1 MKKPKLR
8 ELGEAVKALLRGPAT
23 TKFPAEPYEPP
34 AVFRGKPKFYK
45 DDCIGCCAC
54 AEVCPSQC
62 ILVTDDTAADPPMRR
77 LDLQY
82 GACIFCG
89 QCELRCTTEKGV
101 RLSTEYDLAAFDR
114 TTCVESVEKEL
125 VLCEVCGATIGARDH
140 LLWVAEQLGAKRYAN
155 PTLILL
161 ADGELGLVEAGPPRD
176 PERPLDRSD
185 AMRVL
190 CPKCRRATVLR
201 ETWGT

>member
-34 AVFRGKPKFYK
+34 KGFRGKPKFTK
-45 DDCIGCCAC
+45 DDCIGCGAC

-77 LDLQY
+77 LDLNY

-89 QCELRCTTEKGV
+89 QCELNCTTEKGV

-114 TTCVESVEKEL
+114 TACVESVEKEL

-161 ADGELGLVEAGPPRD
+161 ADGELGLVETGPPRD
-176 PERPLDRSD
+176 PQRPLDRSD
-185 AMRVL
+185 TMRVL
-190 CPKCRRATVLR
+190 CPKCRRARVLR
-201 ETWGT
+201 ETWGA

>member
-8 ELGEAVKALLRGPAT
+8 ELAEAVKSLFSRPAT
-23 TKFPAEPYEPP
+23 VRFPAEPYEAP
-34 AVFRGKPKFYK
+34 AGFRGKPKFHE
-45 DDCIGCCAC
+45 DDCIGCAAC

-62 ILVTDDTAADPPMRR
+62 ITVTDDPQARPPMRR
-77 LDLQY
+77 LELNY

-89 QCELRCTTEKGV
+89 QCELACSTEKGV
-101 RLSTEYDLAAFDR
+101 RLSTEFDLATFDR
-114 TTCVESVEKEL
+114 TTCVERVEKEL
-125 VLCEVCGATIGARDH
+125 VLCEVCGEIIGAREH
-140 LLWVAEQLGAKRYAN
+140 LLWLAERLGAKRYAN

-161 ADGELGLVEAGPPRD
+161 ADGEMGLVEPAPPRD

-185 AMRVL
+185 TFRIL

-201 ETWGT
+201 ETWGA

>member
-34 AVFRGKPKFYK
+34 AGFRGKPKFYK
-45 DDCIGCCAC
+45 DDCIGCAAC

-77 LDLQY
+77 LDLNY

-89 QCELRCTTEKGV
+89 QCELNCTTEKGV

-114 TTCVESVEKEL
+114 TACVESVEKEL

-161 ADGELGLVEAGPPRD
+161 ADGELGLVETGTPRD
-176 PERPLDRSD
+176 PQRPLDRSD
-185 AMRVL
+185 TMRVL

-201 ETWGT
+201 ETWGA